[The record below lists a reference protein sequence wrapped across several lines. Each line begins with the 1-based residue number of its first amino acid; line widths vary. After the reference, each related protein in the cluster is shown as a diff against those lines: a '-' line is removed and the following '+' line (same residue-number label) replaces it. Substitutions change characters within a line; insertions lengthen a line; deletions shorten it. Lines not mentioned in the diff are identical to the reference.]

1 MALAHQILMSAEYP
15 AVTNARA
22 NGDGGLAVD
31 ALVLTSVLASQVG
44 LGWSKDNLRTAS
56 KCYVDGLYPNGTV
69 EWPCG
74 SVNQGEGTSG
84 SYTMQVQQT
93 VLATMS
99 LGPVG
104 LADQLTS
111 YPSNASADITSNKTL
126 VMATCTTNGTL
137 LQPSYPLTPIDSMM
151 IGAGDFGDCF
161 TPERHV
167 AYTYGCG
174 GHIWAT
180 YTAVDM
186 PAPTLPPL
194 RQPAPPFAATAT
206 AAAAPSAAPSAAAS
220 GVWYTAIGWVA
231 GRTKPKAAAI
241 DLYESDLASMV
252 DGGAADGAAA
262 TSPSFS
268 TIPVQSFSGAGA
280 SFAAGT
286 EHVVWAADFLVQKD
300 CSTVTVAAWTGK
312 VAMDISQYGGGL
324 HSDKPKSGG
333 DGVVMINVAPVFNG
347 VALLGEVGKVTSVS
361 THRFASVAPTSSP
374 PSPSP
379 SPSSHSPSPSPTATG
394 ITVGLQGKPAEVV
407 VLFYATGSSA
417 EGYKCATQSVTI
429 GGDGTASTLLH

>member
-1 MALAHQILMSAEYP
+1 
-15 AVTNARA
+15 
-22 NGDGGLAVD
+22 
-31 ALVLTSVLASQVG
+31 
-44 LGWSKDNLRTAS
+44 
-56 KCYVDGLYPNGTV
+56 
-69 EWPCG
+69 
-74 SVNQGEGTSG
+74 
-84 SYTMQVQQT
+84 MQVQQT

-206 AAAAPSAAPSAAAS
+206 AAAASSAAPSAAAS

-262 TSPSFS
+262 TSYGRSILCYLEEHCCWYFAHPIREGRSTPPSRS
-268 TIPVQSFSGAGA
+268 SLSLSLSV
-280 SFAAGT
+280 
-286 EHVVWAADFLVQKD
+286 
-300 CSTVTVAAWTGK
+300 
-312 VAMDISQYGGGL
+312 
-324 HSDKPKSGG
+324 
-333 DGVVMINVAPVFNG
+333 
-347 VALLGEVGKVTSVS
+347 VALSFMKRMLTRVRNSNDSYSYDNKG
-361 THRFASVAPTSSP
+361 HRFQPSQCKAFRVPVPVSQPEQNTWCGQQISWCRRIAAQSP
-374 PSPSP
+374 
-379 SPSSHSPSPSPTATG
+379 
-394 ITVGLQGKPAEVV
+394 
-407 VLFYATGSSA
+407 
-417 EGYKCATQSVTI
+417 
-429 GGDGTASTLLH
+429 

>member
-1 MALAHQILMSAEYP
+1 MQ
-15 AVTNARA
+15 
-22 NGDGGLAVD
+22 
-31 ALVLTSVLASQVG
+31 VLASQVG

-186 PAPTLPPL
+186 PAATLPPL

-206 AAAAPSAAPSAAAS
+206 AA
-220 GVWYTAIGWVA
+220 VVA
-231 GRTKPKAAAI
+231 CT
-241 DLYESDLASMV
+241 
-252 DGGAADGAAA
+252 
-262 TSPSFS
+262 
-268 TIPVQSFSGAGA
+268 
-280 SFAAGT
+280 
-286 EHVVWAADFLVQKD
+286 
-300 CSTVTVAAWTGK
+300 
-312 VAMDISQYGGGL
+312 
-324 HSDKPKSGG
+324 
-333 DGVVMINVAPVFNG
+333 
-347 VALLGEVGKVTSVS
+347 
-361 THRFASVAPTSSP
+361 
-374 PSPSP
+374 
-379 SPSSHSPSPSPTATG
+379 
-394 ITVGLQGKPAEVV
+394 
-407 VLFYATGSSA
+407 
-417 EGYKCATQSVTI
+417 
-429 GGDGTASTLLH
+429 